1 MKRHQRGVWR
11 PLEVGTRVLVARADG
26 QAEGKVMELRH
37 PDVQTNGLKTSY
49 EYYIHYLRLDARLD
63 EWLSADQLEVDLV
76 EEPEGPDLA
85 GDSTRKRTRSNW
97 SPGGSSPSNI
107 MCTPP
112 RSQCPSQVP
121 KNIQTVHFGSSYVC
135 DAWYF
140 SPFPEESVDKVK
152 EAVHLCE
159 FCLAAYKSK
168 KTLSIHTCGSTRP
181 PGKEIYRDTV
191 RGSKTLVMFEING
204 AGAQKEYCK
213 RLSVVGKL
221 FLEHKSVCYDIETF
235 SFFVLCEED
244 TRGAHIVGYFSK
256 EKRSK
261 KGYNVACIV
270 VFPQYQK
277 LGYGKLLLSVSYEI
291 SKREG
296 NFNASP
302 EKPLSDLAQMCYRRY
317 WSYVLLKA
325 IYSETDNEKP
335 FSLASI
341 TRSSG
346 IRTIDLRDTLHLL
359 LDEVEFQFEP
369 SSQGAPAQEG
379 PGLGPGLGLSPGT
392 SAVPVMASI
401 RLKPYCLE
409 SLKCNL
415 GNIILCD
422 PQRLKWKGR

>member
-1 MKRHQRGVWR
+1 M
-11 PLEVGTRVLVARADG
+11 D
-26 QAEGKVMELRH
+26 LRH
-37 PDVQTNGLKTSY
+37 PNVSPVDLKMSDY
-49 EYYIHYLRLDARLD
+49 EYYIHYLRLDSRLD
-63 EWLSADQLEVDLV
+63 EWLPADKLEMDLI
-76 EEPEGPDLA
+76 EEPEGPDWGGGSA
-85 GDSTRKRTRSNW
+85 RKRTRSNW
-97 SPGGSSPSNI
+97 SPGASSPLNSI
-107 MCTPP
+107 FCTPP
-112 RSQCPSQVP
+112 RSQCPSQMQ
-121 KNIQTVHFGSSYVC
+121 KNIQTVHFGSTYVC
-135 DAWYF
+135 DAWYY
-140 SPFPEESVDKVK
+140 SPFPEESVDRVK

-168 KTLSIHTCGSTRP
+168 KTLDIHTCGSKKP

-191 RGSKTLVMFEING
+191 HDSKTLVMFEING

-221 FLEHKSVCYDIETF
+221 FLEHKSVCYDVETF
-235 SFFVLCEED
+235 SFFALCEED

-277 LGYGKLLLSVSYEI
+277 LGYGKFLLSVSYEI

-325 IYSETDNEKP
+325 IYSETDNENP
-335 FSLASI
+335 YSLASI
-341 TRSSG
+341 TKSSG

-369 SSQGAPAQEG
+369 TTSGVNGKEDPG
-379 PGLGPGLGLSPGT
+379 PV
-392 SAVPVMASI
+392 SADLRI
-401 RLKPYCLE
+401 KPYCLE

-415 GNIILCD
+415 SNIILCD
-422 PQRLKWKGR
+422 PRQLKWKGGKLICSY